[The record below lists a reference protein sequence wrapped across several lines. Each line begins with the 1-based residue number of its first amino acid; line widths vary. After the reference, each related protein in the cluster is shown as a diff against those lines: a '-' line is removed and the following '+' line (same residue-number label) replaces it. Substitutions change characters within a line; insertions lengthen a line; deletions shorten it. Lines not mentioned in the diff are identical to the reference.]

1 MPVALRDEW
10 NQCQRKVSGI
20 MHCTRQIAPH
30 IFWVGGNDRR
40 LALFEN
46 MFPLPNGVAYN
57 AYLIMDE
64 KVALLDTVDSSI
76 TRQFFENIGHVLD
89 GRAIDYLVVNHMEPD
104 HCANIEELCRRFP
117 GMKIVGNNKT
127 FQMIRQFYDFDIENR
142 LLEVRERDELPL
154 GLHRLRFY
162 FAPMV
167 HWPEVMFT
175 YEEHKKILFTA
186 DAFGSFGALSGNLF
200 SDELDFENVFLDEAR
215 RYYTNIVGKY
225 GAQVQA
231 VLKKVS
237 DVEIRMLCPL
247 HGLIWRRNLDYILA
261 KYDLWSRY
269 APEKEGV
276 VLAYASMYGN
286 TENAVEVIAN
296 RLAGKGVQDM
306 RIYDVSKTHASY
318 IIADAF
324 KYSHLVFA
332 SPTYNTGLYFGMEAL
347 LRDMAVLNLQ
357 NRKVALVGN
366 GSWAPASHTVMQK
379 LISEMKGIALLT
391 PPLVIRSSL
400 KPSQMEELTA
410 LADAVGDS
418 VLESIGL
425 FK

>member
-1 MPVALRDEW
+1 
-10 NQCQRKVSGI
+10 
-20 MHCTRQIAPH
+20 
-30 IFWVGGNDRR
+30 
-40 LALFEN
+40 

-57 AYLIMDE
+57 SYLILDE
-64 KVALLDTVDSSI
+64 KVALLDTVDSAI
-76 TRQFFENIGHVLD
+76 TRQFFENIEHVLG
-89 GRAIDYLVVNHMEPD
+89 GRAVDYLVVNHMEPD

-117 GMKIVGNNKT
+117 GMKIVGNKKT
-127 FQMIRQFYDFDIENR
+127 FQMIRQFYDFDIETR
-142 LLEVRERDELPL
+142 ILEVGETDVLDL
-154 GLHRLRFY
+154 GSHRLHFY
-162 FAPMV
+162 FTPMV

-175 YEEHKKILFTA
+175 YEERQKILFAA

-200 SDELDFENVFLDEAR
+200 SDELDFEGLLLDEAR

-231 VLKKVS
+231 ALKKVS
-237 DVEIRMLCPL
+237 GVEIRMLCPL
-247 HGLIWRRNLDYILA
+247 HGPVWRKNLDYILT

-269 APEKEGV
+269 EPEKQGV

-286 TENAVEVIAN
+286 TENATSVIAN
-296 RLAGKGVQDM
+296 RLAEKGVQDM
-306 RIYDVSKTHASY
+306 RVYDISKTHASY

-332 SPTYNTGLYFGMEAL
+332 APTYNAGLYFGMEAL

-379 LISEMKGIALLT
+379 LICEMKGMELLA
-391 PPLVIRSSL
+391 PPLVLRSSL
-400 KPSQMEELTA
+400 KPCQMDELLA
-410 LADAVGDS
+410 LADAVSES
-418 VLESIGL
+418 VLNCV
-425 FK
+425 

>member
-1 MPVALRDEW
+1 MY
-10 NQCQRKVSGI
+10 
-20 MHCTRQIAPH
+20 CTRQITPQ
-30 IFWVGGNDRR
+30 IFWIGGNDRR

-57 AYLIMDE
+57 SYLILDE
-64 KVALLDTVDSSI
+64 KVALLDTVDSAI
-76 TRQFFENIGHVLD
+76 TRQFFENIEHVLG
-89 GRAIDYLVVNHMEPD
+89 GRAVDYLVVNHMEPD

-117 GMKIVGNNKT
+117 GMKIVGNKKT
-127 FQMIRQFYDFDIENR
+127 FQMIRQFYDFDIETR
-142 LLEVRERDELPL
+142 ILEVGETDVLDL
-154 GLHRLRFY
+154 GSHRLHFY
-162 FAPMV
+162 FTPMV

-175 YEEHKKILFTA
+175 YEERQKILFAA

-200 SDELDFENVFLDEAR
+200 SDELDFEGLLLDEAR

-231 VLKKVS
+231 ALKKVS
-237 DVEIRMLCPL
+237 GVEIRMLCPL
-247 HGLIWRRNLDYILA
+247 HGPVWRKNLDYILT

-269 APEKEGV
+269 EPEKQGV

-286 TENAVEVIAN
+286 TENATSVIAN
-296 RLAGKGVQDM
+296 RLAEKGVQDM
-306 RIYDVSKTHASY
+306 RVYDISKTHASY

-332 SPTYNTGLYFGMEAL
+332 APTYNAGLYFGMEAL

-379 LISEMKGIALLT
+379 LICEMKGMELLA
-391 PPLVIRSSL
+391 PPLVLRSSL
-400 KPSQMEELTA
+400 KPCQMDELLA
-410 LADAVGDS
+410 LADAVSES
-418 VLESIGL
+418 VLNCV
-425 FK
+425 

>member
-1 MPVALRDEW
+1 
-10 NQCQRKVSGI
+10 
-20 MHCTRQIAPH
+20 MHCTRQITPR

-57 AYLIMDE
+57 SYLIMDE

-76 TRQFFENIGHVLD
+76 TRQFLENIEHVLE
-89 GRAIDYLVVNHMEPD
+89 GRAVDYLVINHMEPD

-117 GMKIVGNNKT
+117 RMKIVGNKKT
-127 FQMIRQFYDFDIENR
+127 FQMIRQFYDFDIENS
-142 LLEVRERDELPL
+142 LLEVQERDELSL
-154 GLHRLRFY
+154 GLHKLRFY

-175 YEEHKKILFTA
+175 YEERQKILFAA

-200 SDELDFENVFLDEAR
+200 SDELDFEDVFLDEAR

-231 VLKKVS
+231 ALKKVA
-237 DVEIRMLCPL
+237 DVEIQMLCPL
-247 HGLIWRRNLDYILA
+247 HGPVWRKNLDYILG

-269 APEKEGV
+269 APEKQGV

-286 TENAVEVIAN
+286 TENAAAVIAN
-296 RLAGKGVQDM
+296 RLAEKGVQDM
-306 RIYDVSKTHASY
+306 RVYDVSKTHASY
-318 IIADAF
+318 IVADAF

-332 SPTYNTGLYFGMEAL
+332 SPTYNGGLYFGMEAL
-347 LRDMAVLNLQ
+347 LRDMAALKLQ
-357 NRKVALVGN
+357 NRKVAVVGN
-366 GSWAPASHTVMQK
+366 GSWAPVSHTVMQK
-379 LISEMKGIALLT
+379 LLSEMKGMELLT
-391 PPLVIRSSL
+391 PPLVVRSSL
-400 KPSQMEELTA
+400 KPSQMEEL
-410 LADAVGDS
+410 LAFADVISES
-418 VLESIGL
+418 VLNR
-425 FK
+425 K

>member
-1 MPVALRDEW
+1 MY
-10 NQCQRKVSGI
+10 
-20 MHCTRQIAPH
+20 CTRQITPH

-57 AYLIMDE
+57 SYLILDE

-76 TRQFFENIGHVLD
+76 TQQFFENIEHVLE
-89 GRAIDYLVVNHMEPD
+89 GRTIDYVVVNHMEPD

-117 GMKIVGNNKT
+117 GMKIVGNKKT
-127 FQMIRQFYDFDIENR
+127 FQMIRQFYDFDIEN
-142 LLEVRERDELPL
+142 LVYEVREGDELSL
-154 GLHRLRFY
+154 GSHRLRFY

-175 YEEHKKILFTA
+175 YEEQQKILFTA

-200 SDELDFENVFLDEAR
+200 SDELDFEDVFLDEAR

-225 GAQVQA
+225 GSQVQA
-231 VLKKVS
+231 ALKKVS
-237 DVEIRMLCPL
+237 NVEIRMICPL
-247 HGLIWRRNLDYILA
+247 HGPVWRKNLDYILT

-269 APEKEGV
+269 EPEKQGV

-286 TENAVEVIAN
+286 TENAALVIAN
-296 RLAGKGVQDM
+296 RLAEKGVEDM
-306 RIYDVSKTHASY
+306 RVYDVSKTHGSY

-324 KYSHLVFA
+324 KYSHLIFA
-332 SPTYNTGLYFGMEAL
+332 SPTYNAGLYFGMEAL
-347 LRDMAVLNLQ
+347 LRDMAVLNVQ

-366 GSWAPASHTVMQK
+366 GSWAPSSHTVMQK
-379 LISEMKGIALLT
+379 MIGEMKNMELLA
-391 PPLVIRSSL
+391 PPLVLRSSL
-400 KPSQMEELTA
+400 KPSQREELVA
-410 LADAVGDS
+410 FADAVGES
-418 VLESIGL
+418 VLGNR
-425 FK
+425 

>member
-1 MPVALRDEW
+1 
-10 NQCQRKVSGI
+10 
-20 MHCTRQIAPH
+20 
-30 IFWVGGNDRR
+30 
-40 LALFEN
+40 

-57 AYLIMDE
+57 SYLILDE
-64 KVALLDTVDSSI
+64 KVALLDTVDSAI
-76 TRQFFENIGHVLD
+76 TRQFFENIEHVLG
-89 GRAIDYLVVNHMEPD
+89 GRAVDYLVVNHMEPD

-117 GMKIVGNNKT
+117 GMKIVGNKKT
-127 FQMIRQFYDFDIENR
+127 FQMIRQFYDFDIETR
-142 LLEVRERDELPL
+142 ILEVGETDVLDL
-154 GLHRLRFY
+154 GSHRLHFY
-162 FAPMV
+162 FTPMV

-175 YEEHKKILFTA
+175 YEERQKILFAA

-200 SDELDFENVFLDEAR
+200 SDELDVEGLLLDEAR

-231 VLKKVS
+231 ALKKVS
-237 DVEIRMLCPL
+237 GVEIRMLCPL
-247 HGLIWRRNLDYILA
+247 HGPVWRKNLDYILT

-269 APEKEGV
+269 EPEKQGV

-286 TENAVEVIAN
+286 TENATSVIAN
-296 RLAGKGVQDM
+296 RLAEKGVQDM
-306 RIYDVSKTHASY
+306 RVYDISKTHASY

-332 SPTYNTGLYFGMEAL
+332 APTYNAGLYFGMEAL

-379 LISEMKGIALLT
+379 LICEMKGMELLA
-391 PPLVIRSSL
+391 PPLVLRSSL
-400 KPSQMEELTA
+400 KPCQMDELLA
-410 LADAVGDS
+410 LADAVSES
-418 VLESIGL
+418 VLNCV
-425 FK
+425 